1 MSICYPREYAVI
13 AMLQKV
19 RVEFA
24 ESAVNSCPGNDFVA
38 RSSDCLTIH
47 VNELLNRDKD
57 VWTIFIKL
65 KRNGK

>member
-19 RVEFA
+19 PVEFA
-24 ESAVNSCPGNDFVA
+24 ESAENGCPGNDFVA
-38 RSSDCLTIH
+38 RSSGCLTIQ

-65 KRNGK
+65 KRNRK